1 MKSMQ
6 IKINHRTIN
15 LWSYSLIVVFI
26 EDSIER
32 SIQISLINKTCM
44 GMEHLL
50 KSQHLRLKFF
60 SKIFKWHR
68 KIYFFHYFCVQLFKK
83 KIPKKQ
89 LYLSVVRTVQ
99 SKLLIGYDKFITW
112 KIYTCRVGTSFL
124 IFLWNLAPA

>member
-32 SIQISLINKTCM
+32 KTCM

-83 KIPKKQ
+83 QIPKKQ

-99 SKLLIGYDKFITW
+99 SKLLIGYDKFIT
-112 KIYTCRVGTSFL
+112 
-124 IFLWNLAPA
+124 